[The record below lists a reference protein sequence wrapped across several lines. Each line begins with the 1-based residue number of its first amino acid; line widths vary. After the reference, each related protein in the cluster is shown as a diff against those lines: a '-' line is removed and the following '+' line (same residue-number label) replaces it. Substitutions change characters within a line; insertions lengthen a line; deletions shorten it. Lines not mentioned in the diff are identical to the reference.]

1 MLAAPSLL
9 PGWSRGHVV
18 AHLALNAEGFTRAL
32 RTKDD
37 AQPQPVY
44 DSDEARNGDIDA
56 LAAEGTAAISRLE
69 SAVDELAEALAA
81 SDGLG
86 TVERIP
92 GGPTFEVADL
102 VVTRRREV
110 EVHHADLGL
119 SYTAHDWPADF
130 AAAMLDLVT
139 TDQADAGPF
148 TVEATDLDRR
158 WQVGGEGGPVVR
170 GRAGELG
177 WWLSGRPAVGLEGDL
192 PELGAWTRRGR

>member
-1 MLAAPSLL
+1 MESDVLSAPSLL
-9 PGWSRGHVV
+9 PDWSRGHVV

-119 SYTAHDWPADF
+119 SYTAHDWPGDF
-130 AAAMLDLVT
+130 HDHLLKRRLRELEERAGFVLRLRDRDEDL
-139 TDQADAGPF
+139 
-148 TVEATDLDRR
+148 
-158 WQVGGEGGPVVR
+158 PV
-170 GRAGELG
+170 GRAGRIPRNWPLY
-177 WWLSGRPAVGLEGDL
+177 RPACGIISVCSCAS
-192 PELGAWTRRGR
+192 PTRP